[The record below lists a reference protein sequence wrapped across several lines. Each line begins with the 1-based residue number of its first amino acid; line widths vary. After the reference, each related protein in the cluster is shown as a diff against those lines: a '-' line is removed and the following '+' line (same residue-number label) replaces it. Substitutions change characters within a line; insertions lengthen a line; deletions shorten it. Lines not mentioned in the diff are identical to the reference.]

1 MCFLEA
7 LDPLKLPRIDAP
19 ERIGSPL
26 ADVKEIITV
35 GLNYRQHATEANLP
49 IPSEPVVFF
58 KSTSSICGPGDDILL
73 PPGSINT
80 DWEIELG
87 IVIGSTASRIDKD
100 EARNCIA
107 GYVMVNDVSERRWQI
122 ERGST
127 WTMKKVT
134 LTFDNGPTPGVTEAI
149 LAILAERGIK
159 TTFFVLGSH
168 LCNPVGADLLDKIVA
183 HEHWVGNHS
192 FTHSVAFGDSA
203 ESGYA
208 IHEIG
213 DTQALIAARGI
224 SERLFRPFGNFG
236 LLGPHLLSEEALAY
250 LMEHRFTC
258 IVWTSVPHDWDD
270 PAHWVERCLSDVAKQ
285 DWTVVVLHDI

>member
-1 MCFLEA
+1 
-7 LDPLKLPRIDAP
+7 
-19 ERIGSPL
+19 
-26 ADVKEIITV
+26 
-35 GLNYRQHATEANLP
+35 
-49 IPSEPVVFF
+49 
-58 KSTSSICGPGDDILL
+58 
-73 PPGSINT
+73 
-80 DWEIELG
+80 
-87 IVIGSTASRIDKD
+87 
-100 EARNCIA
+100 
-107 GYVMVNDVSERRWQI
+107 
-122 ERGST
+122 
-127 WTMKKVT
+127 MKKVT

-159 TTFFVLGSH
+159 TTFFVLGSR
-168 LCNPVGADLLDKIVA
+168 LCNPVGTDLLDKIVA

-258 IVWTSVPHDWDD
+258 IVWNSVPHDWDD

-285 DWTVVVLHDI
+285 DWTVVVLHDIENASVKRLPELLDGLEKLGVDIVQSFPEEVVLICDGEPMSLKPGHVARRI